1 MKVRGSAGVR
11 AVIIAFVCALFCAA
25 LAAKDKPP
33 VQYQIP
39 IPAAPDF
46 STLDWLQGK
55 WTGKTIPPSAP
66 GDLQLSVTSDLEK
79 RFLVLR
85 GEVSL
90 AATATVPET
99 RESWIGIISAEGTSF
114 ILQAFSSTGFITR
127 YRLIFEGA
135 EIHLNPEG
143 GDAPPPGWLFRRI
156 WSRTGTDEFTE
167 TVQAAP
173 PGKAFFNY
181 YTGKFTRVPPPAKP
195 SAKPP
200 AKPPDKPTPAP

>member
-1 MKVRGSAGVR
+1 MKELTSARVRVLISAL
-11 AVIIAFVCALFCAA
+11 IFALFCAT

-46 STLDWLQGK
+46 SALDWLQGR
-55 WTGKTIPPSAP
+55 WTGKTIPPSPP
-66 GDLQLSVTSDLEK
+66 GDLQLTVGPDLEK
-79 RFLVLR
+79 HFVVLR

-90 AATATVPET
+90 AATATVPAT
-99 RESWIGIISAEGTSF
+99 RESWMGIISAEGTNF
-114 ILQAFSSTGFITR
+114 ILRVFSSRGFITR
-127 YRLIFEGA
+127 YRLIIEGA

-156 WSRTGTDEFTE
+156 WSRTGADEFAE

-173 PGKAFFNY
+173 LGKAFFSY
-181 YTGKFTRVPPPAKP
+181 YSAKFSRVPPPAKT
-195 SAKPP
+195 S
-200 AKPPDKPTPAP
+200 PAP

>member
-1 MKVRGSAGVR
+1 MKELTSARLRVLIP
-11 AVIIAFVCALFCAA
+11 ALICALFCAT

-46 STLDWLQGK
+46 SALDWLQGR
-55 WTGKTIPPSAP
+55 WTGKTTLPSPP
-66 GDLQLSVTSDLEK
+66 GDLQLTVSPDLEK
-79 RFLVLR
+79 HFVVLR

-90 AATATVPET
+90 AATATVPAT
-99 RESWIGIISAEGTSF
+99 RDSWMGIISAEGTSF
-114 ILQAFSSTGFITR
+114 ILRVFSSTGFITR
-127 YRLIFEGA
+127 YRLIIEGA

-156 WSRTGTDEFTE
+156 WSRTGADEFAE

-173 PGKAFFNY
+173 LGKAFFGY
-181 YTGKFTRVPPPAKP
+181 YSAKFSRVPPPAK
-195 SAKPP
+195 
-200 AKPPDKPTPAP
+200 TGPAP

>member
-1 MKVRGSAGVR
+1 MKELTSARVRVLIPAL
-11 AVIIAFVCALFCAA
+11 IFALFCAS

-46 STLDWLQGK
+46 SALDWLQGR
-55 WTGKTIPPSAP
+55 WTGKTIPPSPP
-66 GDLQLSVTSDLEK
+66 GDLQLTVSPDLEK
-79 RFLVLR
+79 HFVVLR

-90 AATATVPET
+90 AATATVPASK
-99 RESWIGIISAEGTSF
+99 ESWMGIISAEGTNF
-114 ILQAFSSTGFITR
+114 ILRVFSSTGFITR
-127 YRLIFEGA
+127 YRLIIEGA

-156 WSRTGTDEFTE
+156 WSRTGADEFAE

-173 PGKAFFNY
+173 LGKAFFSY
-181 YTGKFTRVPPPAKP
+181 YSAKFSRVPPPAKT
-195 SAKPP
+195 S
-200 AKPPDKPTPAP
+200 PAP